1 MNPSQKAILLLGFV
15 FGPLLILFGFIGA
28 GMGQAQ
34 YREARG
40 AQAEPQRIR
49 LQDLIEKGPG
59 GNTNVQ
65 ITDFTFGDGY
75 AVDTVNNAWR
85 TVWVPVFP
93 SGKYLGVSDPRAP
106 AQKLPPFR
114 AVVQTRVPKN
124 AGELETYC
132 RQNVVQ
138 GLVIS
143 ESFPLGGKIAQKLLE
158 EYPDTDLPHCVV
170 IEAEQAPYPRR
181 QIVSL
186 LAGGISGM
194 AVGCGLIITAFI
206 LKRRWSTA

>member
-1 MNPSQKAILLLGFV
+1 MNSQQRAILLIGFV
-15 FGPLLILFGFIGA
+15 LGPFLFLFGFIGA

-40 AQAEPQRIR
+40 AKAQPQRIR
-49 LQDLIEKGPG
+49 LQDLIEKGPAD
-59 GNTNVQ
+59 NTNVQ
-65 ITDFTFGDGY
+65 ITEFTFGDGY
-75 AVDTVNNAWR
+75 AVETVNNSWR

-93 SGKYLGVSDPRAP
+93 NGSNPGVGNLGAP
-106 AQKLPPFR
+106 AKKLPPFR

-124 AGELETYC
+124 PSELETYC

-143 ESFPLGGKIAQKLLE
+143 ESFPLGGTIAQKLLE

-186 LAGGISGM
+186 LIGGMSGM
-194 AVGCGLIITAFI
+194 VVGSGLIITAFI
-206 LKRRWSTA
+206 LKRRWRTA